1 MSDLLKVTLRKVGT
15 SWLAN
20 EIKATNKLIHE
31 GEQLLRGAS
40 PTDAIELRKLIRES
54 REDVKVM
61 TEELNRRKGSP

>member
-1 MSDLLKVTLRKVGT
+1 MSDLMRIALRNVGM
-15 SWLAN
+15 SWLVS
-20 EIKATNKLIHE
+20 EIKSTNKLIHE

-61 TEELNRRKGSP
+61 TEELNRRRGAL